1 MKHLISIVLFVFGA
15 MQGIS
20 QQAEETVYTFSNGDI
35 HVNENF
41 KTSSNIGDIAG
52 ITPFKEIG
60 TAVFTANSQSYRLKT
75 LNFNGWRGDGG
86 NFRIVRLY
94 NNANMLLEFIDDYA
108 WRDPFSEFKESISQF
123 ASFNDYCIVYPLE
136 NNATA
141 LIFEGFSWGSQVPLL
156 TIIIIKNNNAKV
168 VFNQSLA
175 VQKFSAAM
183 KGFQLTLID
192 DFEAPQNI
200 YKLYTTSEGTMK
212 FTKVE

>member
-1 MKHLISIVLFVFGA
+1 MKFISTLLLGILCLIPFSVL
-15 MQGIS
+15 S
-20 QQAEETVYTFSNGDI
+20 TDDNVYIFKNGDI
-35 HVNENF
+35 HISENF
-41 KTSSNIGDIAG
+41 KTSSNIGDMAG

-60 TAVFTANSQSYRLKT
+60 TTEFTANSQLYQLKT

-94 NNANMLLEFIDDYA
+94 DDTNMLLEFIDDNA
-108 WRDPFSEFKESISQF
+108 WRDPFSEFKTSINRF

-156 TIIIIKNNNAKV
+156 TIIVIKDNKAEV

-175 VQKFSAAM
+175 IQKFNAYM
-183 KGFQLTLID
+183 KGFELTLID

-212 FTKVE
+212 FERVN

>member
-1 MKHLISIVLFVFGA
+1 MKYLISIVLCVFGIV
-15 MQGIS
+15 QGIS
-20 QQAEETVYTFSNGDI
+20 QQAEETVYTFSDGDI
-35 HVNENF
+35 IVNRKF
-41 KTSSNIGDIAG
+41 QPTLNIGDMAG

-60 TAVFTANSQSYRLKT
+60 TTEFTANSQLYRLKT

-94 NNANMLLEFIDDYA
+94 DDTNMLLEFIDDNA
-108 WRDPFSEFKESISQF
+108 WRDPFSEFKTSINRF

-156 TIIIIKNNNAKV
+156 TIIVIKDNKAEV

-175 VQKFSAAM
+175 IQKFNAYM
-183 KGFQLTLID
+183 KGFELTLID

-212 FTKVE
+212 FEKVN

>member
-41 KTSSNIGDIAG
+41 KTCSNIGDIAG